1 MAKIDPDQIAPA
13 GKQRVRRYFADRTA
27 DIIVLKERFL
37 NMLKKDLILRNPLR
51 LMGHEA
57 DDVLQTGQFGAVLA
71 RAGVGK
77 TAFLVQ
83 LALNKMLRGN
93 KVLHIS
99 LEDPVN
105 KVNLWYQEVW
115 RHIAREYQSSQTQL
129 LWENLIPHRFIMTF
143 RVEGFSVPKLEER
156 LDDLTEQ
163 GIFTPRMLIID
174 GLPFDDEAVED
185 TLEAFGRLSADRG
198 LHAWFTMLTH
208 RHETP
213 GPGGIPQQLGRV
225 DHHFNVAIQLLP
237 REQHIEIL
245 PLKGG
250 PADPPR
256 RLFLDPTTMLIQPGG

>member
-1 MAKIDPDQIAPA
+1 MAKIDPDQIALA
-13 GKQRVRRYFADRTA
+13 GKQRGRRYFADHTA

-37 NMLKKDLILRNPLR
+37 DMLKKDLILRNPLR

-115 RHIAREYQSSQTQL
+115 RHIASEYQSPQAQQ
-129 LWENLIPHRFIMTF
+129 LWESLIPHRFIMTF

-156 LDDLTEQ
+156 LNDLTEQ

-174 GLPFDDEAVED
+174 GLPFDNDSADD
-185 TLEAFGRLSADRG
+185 TLEAFGRLASDRG

-213 GPGGIPQQLGRV
+213 GPGGIPQQLQRV
-225 DHHFNVAIQLLP
+225 DHRFNVAIQLLP

-250 PADPPR
+250 PTDPPQ
-256 RLFLDPTTMLIQPGG
+256 LFLDPTTMLIQPGG